1 MVRLKELQL
10 NQPIPVTY
18 DISSGRLVLI
28 WKDLTIREFLFNV
41 LTIKLYFGHMNN
53 ISEEEFKQLV
63 MIQ

>member
-28 WKDLTIREFLFNV
+28 WKDLTIREFLFNA
-41 LTIKLYFGHMNN
+41 LTIKLYFGHINN
-53 ISEEEFKQLV
+53 ISC
-63 MIQ
+63 